1 MTARANTPSG
11 PKADLEPTGSH
22 DGSHPV
28 AYAIVWGIAIGLL
41 LLLIGFLSDTHDTY
55 FSAIVPASLAG
66 GAIVAFFVWRRE
78 RQTSFVRPHGP
89 GVHSFESSYG
99 HVDASNLRPKDVWT
113 PEPKHLVPFGPYG
126 AGQWTAHTIGLF
138 IVIGLVLMGLVS
150 RTPVS
155 DLMFLSLLGGAVVG
169 MFLWLYHR

>member
-22 DGSHPV
+22 DGSHPA
-28 AYAIVWGIAIGLL
+28 AYAILWGIAIGLL
-41 LLLIGFLSDTHDTY
+41 LIGFLSDTY

-66 GAIVAFFVWRRE
+66 GAIVAFFLWRRE
-78 RQTSFVRPHGP
+78 RQTSFVRPQGP
-89 GVHSFESSYG
+89 RVHSFESSYG
-99 HVDASNLRPKDVWT
+99 HVDASNLRPKHVWT

-126 AGQWTAHTIGLF
+126 AGQWTAHPIGLF

-155 DLMFLSLLGGAVVG
+155 ALMFLSLLGGALVG